1 MNYRITTRL
10 LLVPAILA
18 MLGAAA
24 VDAATQ
30 TELRNICR
38 IKGQEENTLR
48 GMGLVVG
55 LNGTGEANDPQTMR
69 ALARAMEVLGSP
81 VSMTGRVDQE
91 SLASLK
97 KVKNVAMVMVTATV
111 PATGA
116 RRGDKIDCYV
126 SALNG
131 KSLEGGQL
139 AFAALQGPNTQ
150 DKRVFALCEGLLQI
164 DDLQHPTG
172 ARVHRGCQIEQDI
185 ITPFAQD
192 GYITL
197 VIDQNHADFQTAA
210 AIADKIQRDYS
221 EQYPGKQTDYD
232 EEMQEMA
239 HAINAAN
246 VRVKVPSHY
255 RIDPVGFA
263 AQLLEIK
270 INESEP
276 EARVVINPRSGSIVI
291 SGDVEIGDVVVT
303 HRNLVVEATG
313 GATFAKI
320 GADGYNQA
328 KLESLVQ
335 ALGDLK
341 VPADDVIEIIR
352 GINRLGKLHAKLI
365 IE

>member
-1 MNYRITTRL
+1 MNNCSTVHWL
-10 LLVPAILA
+10 LIASLIIGVQAS
-18 MLGAAA
+18 AAQ
-24 VDAATQ
+24 AASRTA
-30 TELRNICR
+30 LRNICR

-48 GMGLVVG
+48 GVGLVVG
-55 LNGTGEANDPQTMR
+55 LNGTGEPNDPQTMR

-91 SLASLK
+91 SLASLRK
-97 KVKNVAMVMVTATV
+97 IKNVAMVMVTATV

-139 AFAALQGPNTQ
+139 AFAALQGPNVQ
-150 DKRVFALCEGLLQI
+150 DKRVFALCEGLLQV
-164 DDLQHPTG
+164 DDPARPTG
-172 ARVHRGCQIEQDI
+172 ARVHAGCQIEQDI
-185 ITPFAQD
+185 ITPFFED

-197 VIDQNHADFQTAA
+197 VLDRNHADFQTAD
-210 AIADKIQRDYS
+210 AIATKIRDYYTD
-221 EQYPGKQTDYD
+221 QYVNKQTGY
-232 EEMQEMA
+232 EEDMQKMA

-246 VRVKVPSHY
+246 IRVKIPPQY
-255 RIDPVGFA
+255 LIDPVQFA
-263 AQLLEIK
+263 AELLETPIY
-270 INESEP
+270 ESEP

-303 HRNLVVEATG
+303 HRNLVVEATSS
-313 GATFAKI
+313 ATFAKVDV
-320 GADGYNQA
+320 GGHNQA
-328 KLESLVQ
+328 KLESLIQ